1 MNVPLTVCY
10 PITGR
15 KQITELN
22 TGLVLEWHSEMLHDW
37 HLNKGI
43 LSLLC
48 RRFQKFSGP
57 VIKSHVKFSLFG
69 QFFLLF
75 YTSSR
80 YNINPCLF
88 ADYGNYGGNNGG
100 GGSNNY
106 GGGHMMVPPPRPAPS
121 ADGWSSGENQYD
133 VFDRQQQQQQQQQQ
147 HQQQQEYMAAQQAAF
162 AAASQAAYN
171 SQWNIGASE
180 FVPK

>member
-1 MNVPLTVCY
+1 
-10 PITGR
+10 
-15 KQITELN
+15 
-22 TGLVLEWHSEMLHDW
+22 
-37 HLNKGI
+37 
-43 LSLLC
+43 
-48 RRFQKFSGP
+48 
-57 VIKSHVKFSLFG
+57 
-69 QFFLLF
+69 
-75 YTSSR
+75 
-80 YNINPCLF
+80 
-88 ADYGNYGGNNGG
+88 
-100 GGSNNY
+100 
-106 GGGHMMVPPPRPAPS
+106 MMVPPPRPAPS